1 MGDLGFLFCL
11 TLELFALVADTG
23 TVIVEAEVTATELD
37 ALVIEVADDDD
48 DGADEWGL
56 LGPEVLLDEATITYS
71 VEVIVAALVV
81 VGQLTGSVALRK
93 VVVEPPVAAA
103 VVIAGLVVTVESKPF
118 TCSSNDSSVFVD
130 LSAVVLA
137 DVHFITGRGLLVTL
151 LELLLLALLL

>member
-1 MGDLGFLFCL
+1 M

-23 TVIVEAEVTATELD
+23 TVIVDAEVTATELD

-48 DGADEWGL
+48 DADEWGL
-56 LGPEVLLDEATITYS
+56 LGPEELLDEATITYS

-93 VVVEPPVAAA
+93 VVVEPVAA
-103 VVIAGLVVTVESKPF
+103 VVAGLVVTVESKPF

-137 DVHFITGRGLLVTL
+137 DVLVVVHFITGRGLLVTL
-151 LELLLLALLL
+151 LELLLPPLLRLLL